1 MKIKQKQL
9 KSIENNYLNLI
20 HLLKNIIVLFKKK
33 VQKNSY
39 HGLKFHFEGSNI
51 EDNSFHNFND
61 ALSFF

>member
-1 MKIKQKQL
+1 MKYITKYWNEAK
-9 KSIENNYLNLI
+9 
-20 HLLKNIIVLFKKK
+20 
-33 VQKNSY
+33 KNSY